1 MRPVPIQEAALA
13 VVVAADVPQRMTMGT
28 ADVAGAPPAGV
39 LGAAV
44 AAVAVAI
51 NGLTGTLFVTLT
63 EKPVMEKRILGIIFS
78 LLGATGLILAAVNF
92 VNGGEGTR
100 NVKTIAI
107 YAILGAVF
115 FFSGVGLI
123 KSTKDKAS

>member
-13 VVVAADVPQRMTMGT
+13 VVVAADVPQRTTMGT
-28 ADVAGAPPAGV
+28 ADAAGAPPAGV
-39 LGAAV
+39 QGAAG